1 MITLAANRAAT
12 AALNSEQVLCVVAA
26 VGSAMAWVAGEEPQ
40 LQGDAPVEEALR
52 CEGMVG
58 CISLVGDV
66 DWSLVLSI
74 PRATAS
80 ALAGGF
86 AGFEI
91 PFDSPD
97 MGDAVGEIAN
107 LLAGE
112 VKVQLDGIGLAA
124 EISLPQ
130 VFRGEIIEVL
140 QLPHAPSKL
149 LTFGTSCGPLWVAIA
164 QSGR

>member
-1 MITLAANRAAT
+1 M
-12 AALNSEQVLCVVAA
+12 S
-26 VGSAMAWVAGEEPQ
+26 WVAGEEPQ
-40 LQGDAPVEEALR
+40 LRGEDCVETALR
-52 CEGMVG
+52 CEGVVG

-80 ALAGGF
+80 ELAGRF

-97 MGDAVGEIAN
+97 MGDAVGEMAN

-140 QLPHAPSKL
+140 QLPHLPSRL
-149 LTFGTSCGPLWVAIA
+149 LSFECSCGPLWVAVA
-164 QSGR
+164 QSGHRS

>member
-1 MITLAANRAAT
+1 MSVNTSETNRINAD
-12 AALNSEQVLCVVAA
+12 QVRCVADA
-26 VGSAMAWVAGEEPQ
+26 VSSAMAWVAGEEPQ
-40 LQGDAPVEEALR
+40 LRGEAPVDQALR
-52 CEGMVG
+52 CEGVVG

-80 ALAGGF
+80 ALAGNF

-97 MGDAVGEIAN
+97 MGDAVGEMAN
-107 LLAGE
+107 LVAGE

-140 QLPHAPSKL
+140 QLPHLPSKL
-149 LTFGTSCGPLWVAIA
+149 LSFECSCGPLWVAIA
-164 QSGR
+164 QSGRST

>member
-1 MITLAANRAAT
+1 MSANTAT
-12 AALNSEQVLCVVAA
+12 SSGISSDRVECVVEG
-26 VGSAMAWVAGEEPQ
+26 VRSAMSWVAGEEPQ
-40 LQGDAPVEEALR
+40 LRGETPVEQCLR
-52 CEGMVG
+52 CEGVVG

-80 ALAGGF
+80 ELAGRF

-91 PFDSPD
+91 PFDGPD
-97 MGDAVGEIAN
+97 MGDAVGEMAN

-112 VKVQLDGIGLAA
+112 VKVQLDGIGLAC

-140 QLPHAPSKL
+140 QLPHVPSKL
-149 LTFGTSCGPLWVAIA
+149 LNFECSCGPLWVAIA
-164 QSGR
+164 QSG

>member
-1 MITLAANRAAT
+1 MTTPKRN
-12 AALNSEQVLCVVAA
+12 ALNADHVRCVVDA
-26 VGSAMAWVAGEEPQ
+26 VGSAMSWVAGEEPQ
-40 LQGDAPVEEALR
+40 LRGEEPVERSLR
-52 CEGMVG
+52 CEGVVG

-80 ALAGGF
+80 ELAGRF

-91 PFDSPD
+91 PFDSAD
-97 MGDAVGEIAN
+97 MGDAVGEMAN

-140 QLPHAPSKL
+140 QLPHVPAEL
-149 LTFGTSCGPLWVAIA
+149 LRFECSCGPLWVAIA
-164 QSGR
+164 QSG

>member
-1 MITLAANRAAT
+1 MTRQI
-12 AALNSEQVLCVVAA
+12 NSDHVQCVVDA
-26 VGSAMAWVAGEEPQ
+26 VGSAMTWVAGEEPQ
-40 LQGDAPVEEALR
+40 LRGEDPVAEALR
-52 CEGMVG
+52 CEGVVG

-74 PRATAS
+74 PRATAP
-80 ALAGGF
+80 ALAGNF

-97 MGDAVGEIAN
+97 MGDAVGEMAN
-107 LLAGE
+107 LVAGE
-112 VKVQLDGIGLAA
+112 VKVQLDGIGLSA

-140 QLPHAPSKL
+140 QLPHLPSKL
-149 LTFGTSCGPLWVAIA
+149 LTFECSCGPLWVAIA

>member
-1 MITLAANRAAT
+1 MSANTSSTNQIDADQIR
-12 AALNSEQVLCVVAA
+12 CVADA
-26 VGSAMAWVAGEEPQ
+26 VSSAMTWVAGEEPR
-40 LQGDAPVEEALR
+40 LCGEAPVEHALR
-52 CEGMVG
+52 CEGVVG

-74 PRATAS
+74 PRDTAS
-80 ALAGGF
+80 ALAGNF

-97 MGDAVGEIAN
+97 MGDAVGEMAN
-107 LLAGE
+107 LVAGE

-130 VFRGEIIEVL
+130 VFRGDIIEVL
-140 QLPHAPSKL
+140 QLPHLPSKL
-149 LTFGTSCGPLWVAIA
+149 LTFECSCGPLWVAIA
-164 QSGR
+164 QSGRPT

>member
-1 MITLAANRAAT
+1 MT
-12 AALNSEQVLCVVAA
+12 
-26 VGSAMAWVAGEEPQ
+26 WVAGEEPKPR
-40 LQGDAPVEEALR
+40 GEDPVAEALR
-52 CEGMVG
+52 CEGVVG

-80 ALAGGF
+80 ALAGSF

-97 MGDAVGEIAN
+97 MGDAVGEMAN
-107 LLAGE
+107 LVAGE
-112 VKVQLDGIGLAA
+112 VKVQLDGIGLSA

-130 VFRGEIIEVL
+130 VFRGDIIEVL
-140 QLPHAPSKL
+140 QLPHLPSKL
-149 LTFGTSCGPLWVAIA
+149 LSFECSCGPLWVAIA
-164 QSGR
+164 QSSR

>member
-1 MITLAANRAAT
+1 M
-12 AALNSEQVLCVVAA
+12 S
-26 VGSAMAWVAGEEPQ
+26 WVAGEEPA
-40 LQGDAPVEEALR
+40 LRGEDAVEQVLR
-52 CEGMVG
+52 CEGVIG

-80 ALAGGF
+80 ALAGNF

-91 PFDSPD
+91 PFDSSD
-97 MGDAVGEIAN
+97 MGDAVGEMAN

-112 VKVQLDGIGLAA
+112 VKVQLDGIGLEA

-130 VFRGEIIEVL
+130 VFRGDIIEVL
-140 QLPHAPSKL
+140 QLPHVPSKL
-149 LTFGTSCGPLWVAIA
+149 LSFECSCGPLWVAIA
-164 QSGR
+164 QSG